1 MRGHESSLDTQ
12 FLEIAAESRNRL
24 TGIARAYGGVH
35 SEDLLQ
41 EILLQIWRGLPSLKQ
56 REFAA
61 TWCYRLALNTAIS
74 WKRNQASSKAFPID
88 TAALENTVSD
98 RTEPPRAELIDRFLG
113 TLGDV
118 DRAILLMV
126 LEDIDYAVIAQ
137 VMGLSEGAIR
147 VRVHRIKKKL
157 AEWEPLDS

>member
-1 MRGHESSLDTQ
+1 MRGHDSSLDTL
-12 FLEIAAESRNRL
+12 FMEIAAESRNRL
-24 TGIARAYGGVH
+24 TGIARAYGGVN

-41 EILLQIWRGLPSLKQ
+41 EILLQIWRALPGLKQ

-74 WKRNQASSKAFPID
+74 WKRGQSAAKAVPID
-88 TAALENTVSD
+88 AGVLENTTTD
-98 RTEPPRAELIDRFLG
+98 RPDPPRTDLIERFLA

-126 LEDIDYAVIAQ
+126 LEDLDYAGIAQ

-157 AEWEPLDS
+157 TEWEPLDS